1 MARRDFISDSSRTSL
16 ACALG
21 VLAVLFRMRDLF
33 PGAIRPSCFL
43 GSSRNDHYGL
53 GAGVVARGEI
63 GAGDEPRRRAARV
76 RPAAFLVR
84 TGSSFKIR
92 LVVAC
97 SLGAWILARWRY
109 WPRVDSAPR
118 WSATALIAGWHSIQL
133 GPFLDVDV
141 ALFERR

>member
-63 GAGDEPRRRAARV
+63 GAGGEPRRRAARV

-84 TGSSFKIR
+84 TGKLVQDSFGGG
-92 LVVAC
+92 L
-97 SLGAWILARWRY
+97 LTG
-109 WPRVDSAPR
+109 RVDSSSLAVLASCGLGAALVRDRPYR
-118 WSATALIAGWHSIQL
+118 RMAQHSTWSVSG
-133 GPFLDVDV
+133 
-141 ALFERR
+141 RRCRAI